1 MLGQWK
7 KTLIARSVFDSRLV
21 DPKLRQKE
29 LEDGDVEDEEDAGS
43 SRGSYTKTKHAESPS
58 TSRGEREKVT
68 SKPVQAVAMILSG
81 SMNSPNRDFASTLNA
96 TAIRTD

>member
-7 KTLIARSVFDSRLV
+7 TLTTRSVFDSRLV
-21 DPKLRQKE
+21 NPKLHQKE

-58 TSRGEREKVT
+58 TTRGKHEKVS
-68 SKPVQAVAMILSG
+68 SKPVQAVAMILNDSI
-81 SMNSPNRDFASTLNA
+81 NSPNRDFASTLNA